1 MKNFSDFILEEQTV
15 AEKDLAGGRFNVDD
29 SSITYKKGGDM
40 NMFQISESDG
50 SISVTLRVNNK
61 EVVMND
67 LPKAKFIMK
76 MREFLASI
84 K

>member
-15 AEKDLAGGRFNVDD
+15 AEKDLSGGRFTVDN

-40 NMFQISESDG
+40 NMFQISDSDETI
-50 SISVTLRVNNK
+50 SIVLRVNNK
-61 EVVMND
+61 EVVLND

>member
-1 MKNFSDFILEEQTV
+1 
-15 AEKDLAGGRFNVDD
+15 
-29 SSITYKKGGDM
+29 
-40 NMFQISESDG
+40 MFQISDSDET
-50 SISVTLRVNNK
+50 ISVVLRVNNK
-61 EVVMND
+61 EVVLND